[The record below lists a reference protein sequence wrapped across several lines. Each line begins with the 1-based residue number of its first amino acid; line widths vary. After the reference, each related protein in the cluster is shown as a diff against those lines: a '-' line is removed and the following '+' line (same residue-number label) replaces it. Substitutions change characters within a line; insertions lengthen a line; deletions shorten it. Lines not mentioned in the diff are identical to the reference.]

1 MTKIAVILSGCG
13 YLDGAEIR
21 ESVLTLLALDKY
33 GAETAIFAPD
43 IPQADVIDHATGK
56 VTGENRNAL
65 TEAARI
71 ARGKIQS
78 LDYLSAHDFDALI
91 LPGGFGMANNL
102 SNLATQGKD
111 ITVLPSVKR
120 IIQQFHEQKKNIG
133 AICIS
138 PAIVTAALETPI
150 TVTIG
155 DDSENIIAALGG
167 IHQTCNAQEIYIDET
182 NHIISTP
189 AYMLSA
195 PLHHIAEGIDAV
207 VKATID

>member
-1 MTKIAVILSGCG
+1 MTKIAIILSGCG

-56 VTGENRNAL
+56 VTGENRNVL

-78 LDYLSAHDFDALI
+78 LDYLSANDFDALI

-120 IIQQFHEQKKNIG
+120 IIQQFYEQKKNIG

-138 PAIVTAALETPI
+138 PAIVTAALEASI

-155 DDSENIIAALGG
+155 EDSENIITALGG
-167 IHQTCNAQEIYIDET
+167 THQTCNAQEIHIDET

-195 PLHHIAEGIDAV
+195 PLHHIAEGIDKL